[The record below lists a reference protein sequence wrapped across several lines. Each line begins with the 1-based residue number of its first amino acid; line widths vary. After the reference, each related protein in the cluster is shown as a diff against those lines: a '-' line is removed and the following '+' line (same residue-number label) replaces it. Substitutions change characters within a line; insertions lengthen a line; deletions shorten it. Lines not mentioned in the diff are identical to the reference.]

1 MKLSKKQ
8 QRYLINTIADALD
21 ATAVLTGGAVN
32 MNKAKKTKSDALADL
47 IDDLKTL
54 LFEINNAEVDT
65 TIDDSTRKVLEMYLN
80 ENKISK

>member
-1 MKLSKKQ
+1 MKLGKRKQ
-8 QRYLINTIADALD
+8 KFLINTITDALD
-21 ATAVLTGGAVN
+21 AVAVLIGGSVN
-32 MNKAKKTKSDALADL
+32 ANQAKNKEEAMADL

-65 TIDDSTRKVLEMYLN
+65 AIDDNQRKILEMYLN

>member
-1 MKLSKKQ
+1 MKLGKRKQ
-8 QRYLINTIADALD
+8 KFLINTITDALD
-21 ATAVLTGGAVN
+21 ATAVLIGGSVN
-32 MNKAKKTKSDALADL
+32 ANHAKNKEEALADL

-65 TIDDSTRKVLEMYLN
+65 TIDDNKRKVLEMYLN

>member
-1 MKLSKKQ
+1 MKLGKKKQ
-8 QRYLINTIADALD
+8 KFLINTITDALD
-21 ATAVLTGGAVN
+21 AVAVLIGGSVN
-32 MNKAKKTKSDALADL
+32 ANQAKNKEEAMADL

-65 TIDDSTRKVLEMYLN
+65 AIDDNQRKILEMYLN

>member
-1 MKLSKKQ
+1 MKLGKRKQ
-8 QRYLINTIADALD
+8 KFLINTITDALD
-21 ATAVLTGGAVN
+21 AVAVLIGGSVN
-32 MNKAKKTKSDALADL
+32 ANQAKNKEEAMADL

-65 TIDDSTRKVLEMYLN
+65 TIDDNQRKVLEMYLN

>member
-1 MKLSKKQ
+1 MKLGKKKQ
-8 QRYLINTIADALD
+8 KFLINTITDALD
-21 ATAVLTGGAVN
+21 AVAVLIGGSVN
-32 MNKAKKTKSDALADL
+32 ANQAKNKEEAMADL

-65 TIDDSTRKVLEMYLN
+65 TIDDNQRKVLEMYLN

>member
-1 MKLSKKQ
+1 MKLGKRKQ
-8 QRYLINTIADALD
+8 KFLINTITDALD
-21 ATAVLTGGAVN
+21 VVAVLIGGSVN
-32 MNKAKKTKSDALADL
+32 ANQAKNKEEAMADL

-65 TIDDSTRKVLEMYLN
+65 AIDDNQRKILEMYFN

>member
-1 MKLSKKQ
+1 MKLGKRKQ
-8 QRYLINTIADALD
+8 RFLINTITDALD
-21 ATAVLTGGAVN
+21 ATAVLIGGSVN
-32 MNKAKKTKSDALADL
+32 ANHAKNKEEALADL

-65 TIDDSTRKVLEMYLN
+65 TIDDNQRKILEMYLN